1 MAEMAVLGDKHIRPV
16 IGCDMHTKAAW
27 NVPPGRYDVTRVI
40 DGHRSPSRYQTP
52 PRADRRAGVFRF
64 SLLRTAVCLP

>member
-1 MAEMAVLGDKHIRPV
+1 
-16 IGCDMHTKAAW
+16 MHTKAAW

-40 DGHRSPSRYQTP
+40 DARRSPSRYQTP

-64 SLLRTAVCLP
+64 SLLRTAVCLL